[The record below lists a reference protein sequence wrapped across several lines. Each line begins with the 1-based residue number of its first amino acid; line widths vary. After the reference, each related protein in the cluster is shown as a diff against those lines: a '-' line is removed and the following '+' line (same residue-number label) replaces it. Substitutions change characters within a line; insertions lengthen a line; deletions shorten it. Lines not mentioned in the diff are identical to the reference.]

1 VTGSAAS
8 AAGVQRPDTHGM
20 VVIHRAFRRESRLL
34 ATLIAAVPAGDT
46 RRARV
51 LADHL
56 RWYRLG
62 LHNHHTGEDELIWP
76 LLLARVDLEAE
87 IVLRMEAQHERISAT
102 LAQAETALAAWEGSA
117 AEPARD
123 HLVAVLTDHR
133 AVLLE
138 HVDDEEAELLPLA
151 ARHLTAPEWDAMGDH
166 FLAATP
172 KNVLLVFLGAVLED
186 ASPEERGTF
195 LGLLPLP
202 ARIIWH
208 TVGRAQYA
216 RRMRR
221 IRGGVRPGQAQVEGV
236 RR

>member
-1 VTGSAAS
+1 VTGSVAS

-20 VVIHRAFRRESRLL
+20 VVIHRAFRRESQLL

-56 RWYRLG
+56 RWYQLG

-76 LLLARVDLEAE
+76 LLLARVDLEAD
-87 IVLRMEAQHERISAT
+87 IVLRMEAQHERISQT
-102 LAQAETALAAWEGSA
+102 LAQAETGLAAWESSA
-117 AEPARD
+117 AEAARD

-138 HVDDEEAELLPLA
+138 HVDDEETELLPLA
-151 ARHLTAPEWDAMGDH
+151 ARHLTAAEWDAMGDH

-186 ASPEERGTF
+186 ARPEERATF

>member
-1 VTGSAAS
+1 VTGSVAS
-8 AAGVQRPDTHGM
+8 AAEVQRPDTHGM
-20 VVIHRAFRRESRLL
+20 VVIHRAFRRESQLL
-34 ATLIAAVPAGDT
+34 ASLIGAVPAGDT

-56 RWYRLG
+56 RWYQLG

-76 LLLARVDLEAE
+76 LLLARVDLEADV
-87 IVLRMEAQHERISAT
+87 VLRMEAQHERISAT
-102 LAQAETALAAWEGSA
+102 LAQAETALAAWESTA
-117 AEPARD
+117 TEPARD

-133 AVLLE
+133 GVLLE
-138 HVDDEEAELLPLA
+138 HVDDEESELLPLA
-151 ARHLTAPEWDAMGDH
+151 ARYLTAQEWDAMGDH
-166 FLAATP
+166 FLATTP

-186 ASPEERGTF
+186 AEPEERATF

-221 IRGGVRPGQAQVEGV
+221 IRRGVRPGQAQAEGG